1 MARILLD
8 LAIMEKFTRRKD
20 CLMDDTL
27 PPFLELVLKELG
39 VLKPVDHSM
48 PTIKREYKF
57 RTPVLDAKG
66 EPDF

>member
-1 MARILLD
+1 MARTLPD
-8 LAIMEKFTRRKD
+8 LVIMEKFTRRKD

-39 VLKPVDHSM
+39 VLKPVDHSE
-48 PTIKREYKF
+48 PIIKREYTF
-57 RTPVLDAKG
+57 RTPVLDANG